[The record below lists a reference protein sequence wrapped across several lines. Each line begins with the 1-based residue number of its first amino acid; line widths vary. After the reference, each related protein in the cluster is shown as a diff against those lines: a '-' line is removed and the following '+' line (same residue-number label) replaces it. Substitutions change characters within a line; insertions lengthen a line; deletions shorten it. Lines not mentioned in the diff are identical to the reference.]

1 MVHGTR
7 VLVVEDEALLALEI
21 DALLRDCGM
30 TTVGPISRSDDALRL
45 IGDHTIDCA
54 VLDVNLQGEST
65 ERVAAELASR
75 SIPFAFVTGYG
86 QTDIPKRFHDAP
98 VLLKPFAGTA
108 LIETV
113 RSLGR
118 SDKA

>member
-1 MVHGTR
+1 MNGRR
-7 VLVVEDEALLALEI
+7 VLIVEDEALLALEI

-30 TTVGPISRSDDALRL
+30 TPVGPTSRNDEALRL
-45 IGDHTIDCA
+45 IDAHPIDCA

-75 SIPFAFVTGYG
+75 AIPFAFVTGYG
-86 QTDIPKRFHDAP
+86 QADIPKQFRDAP

-108 LIETV
+108 LIDTI
-113 RSLGR
+113 RSLR
-118 SDKA
+118 RADA